1 MYYDEAAE
9 LANLHIS
16 DVGKTY
22 LLLKYSNLPDK
33 LISDIKLK
41 VNGDLSQ
48 FDQIRGLLNRLA
60 QQGTAYRQST
70 PALMHYGEHETDD
83 HDEHTHESYY
93 QDDPEHS
100 YQDDDGEWYVWDEGV
115 SDEYDEDHTEEPSE
129 TYWKG
134 GRGRGSYRRSFT
146 PRYGKG
152 KSKRPRN
159 FFQTTEILWTR

>member
-1 MYYDEAAE
+1 MQNMEYIRKNKSLCPSIPSLTTDKEDNLLPHILPLGE
-9 LANLHIS
+9 CTIMKQQNLHIS

-33 LISDIKLK
+33 LISDTKLK

-83 HDEHTHESYY
+83 HDEYTHESYY
-93 QDDPEHS
+93 QEDPEHS

-115 SDEYDEDHTEEPSE
+115 SEEYDEDDTEDDEDPL
-129 TYWKG
+129 KG
-134 GRGRGSYRRSFT
+134 
-146 PRYGKG
+146 
-152 KSKRPRN
+152 
-159 FFQTTEILWTR
+159 